1 MLVIAVAP
9 SIDETIFLRQCI
21 VLPIFGYII
30 IRCVYS
36 LVLQKLDPALIS
48 TFSLHLGTT
57 DDDVMDTS
65 TTSPTSPDGESNAGL
80 VALISTFSLHLG
92 TTDDDV
98 MDTSTTSPTSPD
110 GGSNAGLVAW
120 LAISLVIIIVL
131 IVAIV
136 ALAVVVYLGHRKNK
150 EGSFSPPKVSP
161 SREVE
166 PDLAKE
172 Q

>member
-9 SIDETIFLRQCI
+9 SIDETIFVRQCI

-65 TTSPTSPDGESNAGL
+65 TTSPTSPDG
-80 VALISTFSLHLG
+80 
-92 TTDDDV
+92 
-98 MDTSTTSPTSPD
+98 
-110 GGSNAGLVAW
+110 GSNAGLVAW
-120 LAISLVIIIVL
+120 LGVSLVIIIVL
-131 IVAIV
+131 IASIV

-150 EGSFSPPKVSP
+150 MGSFTPPP

-166 PDLAKE
+166 IDLAKE